1 MDALQSLGLIHTPLM
16 TAPPLPPSPAAPRI
30 ATGPRGLPIIG
41 VIRDVRKDVLGWLM
55 RTAAEHGPVAQY
67 RFGLARAYL
76 VTHPDGLKHVL
87 RDHVKNY
94 SKMHFSYSLVRRIVG
109 NGLLTSE
116 GETWL
121 KQRRL
126 AQPAFH
132 RARITAMAQQMVR
145 AIAELAEQWGEAQ
158 RTGAPRH
165 VVRDMMALTL
175 RIVGEALFGTDV
187 RAEIQSVSAS
197 FNVLSEQI
205 VDRFRSLRL
214 IPPVL
219 PTAYDRAF
227 RQAHHALREVV
238 TRVIAERRKRTEDQG
253 DLLSMFMLA
262 RDEETGEQMDD
273 AHLQNEV
280 LTMMIA
286 GHETT
291 ATALSWAWALLE
303 QNPGPEQLLHA
314 ELDSV
319 LGGRLPTADDVPRLV
334 YTRRVLDET
343 LRLYPPVY
351 VLSRKVLEDDT
362 VCGYQVLGGSSLDMS
377 PYVTHRLPEFWPDPE
392 RFDPDRFTPEKIA
405 ARPRYAYFP
414 FLGGPRQCIG
424 NSFALMEGTLILA
437 TLAQRFRPR
446 VVAGYRLA
454 PEPLITLRPARELPA
469 LITAR

>member
-1 MDALQSLGLIHTPLM
+1 MDAPS
-16 TAPPLPPSPAAPRI
+16 PPPPPAAPRI

-41 VIRDVRKDVLGWLM
+41 VVRDVRKDVLGWLM
-55 RTAAEHGPVAQY
+55 RTATEHGPVAQY
-67 RFGLARAYL
+67 RFGPGRAYL

-87 RDHVKNY
+87 QDHVKNY
-94 SKMHFSYSLVRRIVG
+94 TKEHFSYSLARRVVG

-145 AIAELAEQWGEAQ
+145 AAAELTEQWSEAQ

-175 RIVGEALFGTDV
+175 RIVGEALFGTDM
-187 RAEIQSVSAS
+187 RAEIQAVSAS
-197 FNVLSEQI
+197 FNVLSEQT

-227 RQAHHALREVV
+227 RRAHHALRDVV
-238 TRVIAERRKRTEDQG
+238 ARVIAERRKHPEDRG

-262 RDEETGEQMDD
+262 RDEETGAQMDD
-273 AHLQNEV
+273 AHLQDEL
-280 LTMMIA
+280 LTMMLA

-291 ATALSWAWALLE
+291 ATALSWTWVLLE
-303 QNPGPEQLLHA
+303 QNTGPEQLLHA

-319 LGGRLPTADDVPRLV
+319 LGGRLPTADDVPQLA
-334 YTRRVLDET
+334 YTRRVLDEA
-343 LRLYPPVY
+343 LRLYPPIY
-351 VLSRKVLEDDT
+351 VLSRKVLQDDT

-392 RFDPDRFTPEKIA
+392 KFDPDRFTPDKVA

-424 NSFALMEGTLILA
+424 NNFALMEGTLILA
-437 TLAQRFRPR
+437 SLAQRYRPR
-446 VVAGYRLA
+446 MMAGYKPT
-454 PEPLITLRPARELPA
+454 PEPLITLRPAKELPA
-469 LITAR
+469 VITSR

>member
-1 MDALQSLGLIHTPLM
+1 
-16 TAPPLPPSPAAPRI
+16 
-30 ATGPRGLPIIG
+30 
-41 VIRDVRKDVLGWLM
+41 M

-67 RFGLARAYL
+67 RFGPGRAYL
-76 VTHPDGLKHVL
+76 VTHPEGLKHVL
-87 RDHVKNY
+87 QDHVKNY
-94 SKMHFSYSLVRRIVG
+94 TKDHFSYSLVRRVVG
-109 NGLLTSE
+109 DGLLTSQ

-132 RARITAMAQQMVR
+132 RARISAMASQMVR
-145 AIAELAEQWGEAQ
+145 ATAGLAEQWGEAQ
-158 RTGAPRH
+158 RSGAPRH

-175 RIVGEALFGTDV
+175 RIVGEALFGTDM
-187 RAEIQSVSAS
+187 RAEIQAVSAA
-197 FNVLSEQI
+197 FNILSGQT

-214 IPPVL
+214 IPPIL

-227 RQAHHALREVV
+227 RQANRALREVV
-238 TRVIAERRKRTEDQG
+238 ARVIAERRKHPEDRG

-273 AHLQNEV
+273 AHLENEV
-280 LTMMIA
+280 LTMMLA

-314 ELDSV
+314 EVDSV
-319 LGGRLPTADDVPRLV
+319 LGGRLPTAEDVPQLV
-334 YTRRVLDET
+334 YTRGVLDEA

-351 VLSRKVLEDDT
+351 ILSRRVVEDDT
-362 VCGYQVLGGSSLDMS
+362 VYGYQVLGGSALDIS

-392 RFDPDRFTPEKIA
+392 RFDPGRFTPEQIA

-437 TLAQRFRPR
+437 VLAQRYRPR
-446 VVAGYRLA
+446 MVAGYTPK
-454 PEPLITLRPARELPA
+454 PEPLITLRPAGELPVM
-469 LITAR
+469 ITAR

>member
-1 MDALQSLGLIHTPLM
+1 MDA
-16 TAPPLPPSPAAPRI
+16 PSPSSPPAAPRI

-41 VIRDVRKDVLGWLM
+41 VLRDVRKDVLGWLM
-55 RTAAEHGPVAQY
+55 RTATEHGPVAQY
-67 RFGLARAYL
+67 RFGPGRAYL
-76 VTHPDGLKHVL
+76 VSHPDGLKHVL
-87 RDHVKNY
+87 QEHVKNY
-94 SKMHFSYSLVRRIVG
+94 TKDHFSYSLVRWVVG
-109 NGLLTSE
+109 EGLLTSQ
-116 GETWL
+116 GDTWL

-132 RARITAMAQQMVR
+132 KARISAMAEQMVR
-145 AIAELAEQWGEAQ
+145 AAAELADQWEESQ
-158 RTGAPRH
+158 RSGVPRH

-187 RAEIQSVSAS
+187 RAEIQAVSSA
-197 FNVLSEQI
+197 FNVLSEQA
-205 VDRFRSLRL
+205 VDRFRSMRI
-214 IPPVL
+214 IPPIL

-227 RQAHHALREVV
+227 RRANRALREVV
-238 TRVIAERRKRTEDQG
+238 ARVIAERRKRLEDKG

-273 AHLQNEV
+273 VHLENEV
-280 LTMMIA
+280 LTMMLA

-291 ATALSWAWALLE
+291 ATALAWVWVLLE
-303 QNPGPEQLLHA
+303 QHPGPEKLLHE
-314 ELDSV
+314 ELASV

-334 YTRRVLDET
+334 YTRRVLDEA

-351 VLSRKVLEDDT
+351 VLSRKVVEDDT
-362 VCGYQVLGGSSLDMS
+362 VCGYQVLGGSSLDFS
-377 PYVTHRLPEFWPDPE
+377 PYVTHRLPEFWPEPD
-392 RFDPDRFTPEKIA
+392 RFDPDRFTPEKVA

-437 TLAQRFRPR
+437 TLAQRYRPR
-446 VVAGYRLA
+446 MVAGYTPR
-454 PEPLITLRPARELPA
+454 PEPLITLRPAGELPA